1 MLRRVWIPLLI
12 VVVVVAGGFTVSRL
26 RTVFGSED
34 RPAYSDTELVQQE
47 AFDPKELV
55 YEVFG
60 PAGTTA
66 NVSYFDEN
74 SEPVYVEGVSLP
86 WSSSFGID
94 AASVV
99 GNLIAQGTGNS
110 IGCRIIVD
118 GEVRAER
125 TSQGVNAFTY
135 CLLKAA

>member
-1 MLRRVWIPLLI
+1 M
-12 VVVVVAGGFTVSRL
+12 VVVAGGFTVSRL